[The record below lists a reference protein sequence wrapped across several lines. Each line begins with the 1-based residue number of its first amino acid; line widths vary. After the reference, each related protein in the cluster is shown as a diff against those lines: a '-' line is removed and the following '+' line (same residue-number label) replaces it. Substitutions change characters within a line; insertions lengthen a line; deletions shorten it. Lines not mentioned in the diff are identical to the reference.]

1 MEKPVQF
8 ETGEN
13 VGQIAAYVPTKI
25 RHTRWH
31 QITCLRGWKEKSY
44 RLGSKRGSVDVASV
58 LSVV

>member
-1 MEKPVQF
+1 MQ
-8 ETGEN
+8 TGEN